1 MLALSELRGE
11 RYDEAEKV
19 LARAL
24 ELWPDQTWKSST
36 FGTVHKLKAHAKYR
50 FRARTAADAELLA
63 GMSPVVYVDKMK
75 VSLAVRLAATWR
87 PSAAPSPRRTRTG
100 PSPSESLSGLRA

>member
-1 MLALSELRGE
+1 VLALSELRGE

-75 VSLAVRLAATWR
+75 VSLAVRLAGHMATFGG
-87 PSAAPSPRRTRTG
+87 AVAPAHPG
-100 PSPSESLSGLRA
+100 RAVTI